1 MKKTSLNK
9 LVKSADDA
17 KKVNPLDLSSDQD
30 LTIALMNLL
39 AIEEEFEYVR
49 DIRVE
54 LMSRIVVPDTD
65 AWGMSERLLGMAMQL
80 IDDGNKA
87 AGDSAY
93 KLYNRAYELY
103 SMFWGI
109 NMGLVKIDDVKCD
122 CM

>member
-1 MKKTSLNK
+1 MKKTSLNR

-39 AIEEEFEYVR
+39 VIEDAFEYVR
-49 DIRVE
+49 DIRIE
-54 LMSRIVVPDTD
+54 LMSRIVAPDTD

-93 KLYNRAYELY
+93 KLYARAYELY
-103 SMFWGI
+103 SMFWGV
-109 NMGLVKIDDVKCD
+109 NMGLIDVDDVKI
-122 CM
+122 

>member
-1 MKKTSLNK
+1 MRTDK
-9 LVKSADDA
+9 LIKQVVQADDV
-17 KKVNPLDLSSDQD
+17 KKVNKLDLSSDQD

-39 AIEEEFEYVR
+39 AIEDEFEYVR
-49 DIRVE
+49 DIRIE
-54 LMSRIVVPDTD
+54 LMSRIVAPDTD

-80 IDDGNKA
+80 IDDGNKDT
-87 AGDSAY
+87 GDSAY

-109 NMGLVKIDDVKCD
+109 NMGLVKIDDIKCD